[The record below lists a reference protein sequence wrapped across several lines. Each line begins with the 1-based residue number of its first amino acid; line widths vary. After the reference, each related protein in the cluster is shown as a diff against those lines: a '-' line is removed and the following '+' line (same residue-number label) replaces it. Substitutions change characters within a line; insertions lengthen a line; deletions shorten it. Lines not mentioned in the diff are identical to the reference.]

1 MVNEENILNAIFSA
15 IDTVNDDLSKKR
27 KISKS
32 IDENLY
38 GKNGCLDSL
47 GLVNLIVALEEEIE
61 DEFDIALVLT
71 DEKALSQKNSP
82 FQSIRSLSNF
92 ILNQLNEKEQSTA

>member
-32 IDENLY
+32 IYENL
-38 GKNGCLDSL
+38 
-47 GLVNLIVALEEEIE
+47 
-61 DEFDIALVLT
+61 
-71 DEKALSQKNSP
+71 
-82 FQSIRSLSNF
+82 
-92 ILNQLNEKEQSTA
+92 

>member
-1 MVNEENILNAIFSA
+1 MVNEENILNVIFSA
-15 IDTVNDDLSKKR
+15 IDTVNDELSKKS

-32 IDENLY
+32 IDANLY
-38 GKNGCLDSL
+38 GRDGYLDSL

-61 DEFDIALVLT
+61 DEFNVALVLT

-82 FQSIRSLSNF
+82 FKSIRSLSNF
-92 ILNQLNEKEQSTA
+92 IFHQLNEKEQSTA